1 MTKPIIKHTYDSVAS
16 SLQESGANE
25 AIHNVAYFNA
35 LLHPSLRTLV
45 EQSITLQKVNQT
57 IESFKKYIIID
68 CHSPK
73 GLRNDAVGSLK
84 KHIIM
89 DLC

>member
-35 LLHPSLRTLV
+35 LLHPSLRDSALA
-45 EQSITLQKVNQT
+45 ESRQSTIKYKVNIT
-57 IESFKKYIIID
+57 ME
-68 CHSPK
+68 
-73 GLRNDAVGSLK
+73 SLK
-84 KHIIM
+84 ESSTLWIATKIFQIFSQ
-89 DLC
+89 

>member
-35 LLHPSLRTLV
+35 LLPPSLRDSALA
-45 EQSITLQKVNQT
+45 ESWQSTIKHKVNIT
-57 IESFKKYIIID
+57 ME
-68 CHSPK
+68 
-73 GLRNDAVGSLK
+73 SLK
-84 KHIIM
+84 ESSTLWIATKIFQIFSQ
-89 DLC
+89 